1 VNEPTPAVKIKRRRS
16 RAEIEQLVA
25 EYEASGLG
33 RTAFC
38 QQRGLSLS
46 TLARYRRRQEQ
57 TVGEGAEGKCWL
69 AVEVSGS
76 AAVGGGE
83 RASGLAV
90 VLPGG
95 RRIAVGRGFDADTL
109 QRLLAVVE
117 RGRACLV

>member
-1 VNEPTPAVKIKRRRS
+1 VDEQTRAAKIKRRRS
-16 RAEIEQLVA
+16 RAEVKQLVA
-25 EYEASGLG
+25 EFEASGLG

-46 TLARYRRRQEQ
+46 SLSRSRRRAQQAAGKVAQE
-57 TVGEGAEGKCWL
+57 KRWL

-76 AAVGGGE
+76 GAVPGGD

-90 VLPGG
+90 VLASG
-95 RRIAVGRGFDADTL
+95 RRIEIGRSFDADTQ

-117 RGRACLV
+117 RG

>member
-1 VNEPTPAVKIKRRRS
+1 MDEQTQAAKIRHRRS
-16 RAEIEQLVA
+16 RAEVEQLVA

-57 TVGEGAEGKCWL
+57 TAGEGPDGKRWL

-76 AAVGGGE
+76 AAVAGGE

-95 RRIAVGRGFDADTL
+95 RRIEVGRGFDADTL
-109 QRLLAVVE
+109 QRLLAAVE
-117 RGRACLV
+117 RG

>member
-1 VNEPTPAVKIKRRRS
+1 VDGQTQVPKIKRRRS
-16 RAEIEQLVA
+16 QAEIEQLVA
-25 EYEASGLG
+25 EYEASGSG

-57 TVGEGAEGKCWL
+57 TVGEGAEGKRWL

-76 AAVGGGE
+76 AAVAGGE

-95 RRIAVGRGFDADTL
+95 RRIEVGRGFDADTL
-109 QRLLAVVE
+109 ARLLAVVE
-117 RGRACLV
+117 RG

>member
-1 VNEPTPAVKIKRRRS
+1 MNTKRRRS
-16 RAEIEQLVA
+16 RAEIQQLVA
-25 EYEASGLG
+25 EFEASGLG

-46 TLARYRRRQEQ
+46 TLARYRERQEQ
-57 TVGEGAEGKCWL
+57 KAADTEESKRWL

-76 AAVGGGE
+76 AAVAGGE

-90 VLPGG
+90 VLRGG
-95 RRIAVGRGFDADTL
+95 QRIEVGRGFDAGTL

-117 RGRACLV
+117 RG

>member
-1 VNEPTPAVKIKRRRS
+1 MDEQTQGVKTKRRRS
-16 RAEIEQLVA
+16 RAEVEQLVA

-46 TLARYRRRQEQ
+46 TLARYRRRQEP
-57 TVGEGAEGKCWL
+57 TAGEAAQGERWV

-76 AAVGGGE
+76 AAVAGGE
-83 RASGLAV
+83 RASGLAI
-90 VLPGG
+90 VLAGG
-95 RRIAVGRGFDADTL
+95 RRIEVGRGFDADTL

-117 RGRACLV
+117 RG

>member
-1 VNEPTPAVKIKRRRS
+1 VDKQTQGLNTKRRRS
-16 RAEIEQLVA
+16 RAEIQQLVS
-25 EYEASGLG
+25 EFEASGLG

-46 TLARYRRRQEQ
+46 TLARYRERQEQ
-57 TVGEGAEGKCWL
+57 KATDTAEGKRWL

-76 AAVGGGE
+76 AAVAE

-90 VLPGG
+90 VLRSGQ
-95 RRIAVGRGFDADTL
+95 RIEVGRGFDAGSL

-117 RGRACLV
+117 RG